1 MGSWVGF
8 GTPARRS
15 GATGVGEHLAR
26 RQIVELFSIACTTC
40 QQRLIV
46 RDASTIGEIQICP
59 KCGSMV
65 LVEPPADWSG
75 PPVVPPPSPLPD
87 DATDVFA
94 EPPPAETPAGAEC
107 RSADANV
114 EPPPAQLPVSQPPAA
129 EPILPTD
136 DWTSQAARR
145 RQQWLLLGG
154 AAVIG
159 VALAFGLVGFLALRV
174 ANQSTAE
181 NTLDVEAPHPE
192 HSEPASSPAKPAAP
206 PEPAA
211 ETKPR
216 AQPKPVAEPVTS
228 PDKSKTK
235 PVAAVPSKD
244 QPAALPG
251 TPLDH
256 TPEESRDESASE
268 QPAAEQPSR
277 AAKTSPSEPP
287 QAAPAKELSLDP
299 GSLSETLK
307 AFAPF
312 IDPDANL
319 PPEAMDSTSQDMPAL
334 DAQAVT
340 TEPESVPRPAP
351 RAVDVAARLQDKMA
365 EVQFADVPLKSLLRF
380 VMNFSTI
387 PISIDPDALALVR
400 ATPQTKVSV
409 RLADAT
415 IDQLLTAALSPLK
428 LAHVP
433 LGQQLIVTRPPLPDG
448 QLRTVA
454 HDVSDLVGNDPDQLA
469 RLAEMIVE
477 MVQPTA
483 WESTGGP
490 GLMREALPSLVMQQE
505 ETILLR
511 AIVFCERLRAARG
524 LPPKSQFAPELFSL
538 EPRFARAAPGLAKL
552 VTVNYPQPTA
562 LTRILDWLSSEG
574 GMEILVDWPSLVELG
589 WSPDTETTV
598 TANGQPLGEV
608 LTDLLQ
614 PMGLTYRVVD
624 PALLQVTSPTA
635 ADACWDI
642 EFYPLPALPA
652 TSDSPAAWVTQ
663 LRSDLTGGAPAALS
677 GVLVFD
683 APSRHLI
690 AALPQTQQKKLA
702 ERLVNGGQ

>member
-1 MGSWVGF
+1 
-8 GTPARRS
+8 
-15 GATGVGEHLAR
+15 
-26 RQIVELFSIACTTC
+26 
-40 QQRLIV
+40 
-46 RDASTIGEIQICP
+46 
-59 KCGSMV
+59 
-65 LVEPPADWSG
+65 
-75 PPVVPPPSPLPD
+75 
-87 DATDVFA
+87 
-94 EPPPAETPAGAEC
+94 
-107 RSADANV
+107 
-114 EPPPAQLPVSQPPAA
+114 
-129 EPILPTD
+129 LPTD
-136 DWTSQAARR
+136 DWTSQAARQ

-159 VALAFGLVGFLALRV
+159 IALAFGLVGFLALRV

-181 NTLDVEAPHPE
+181 SSLAVETPQAE
-192 HSEPASSPAKPAAP
+192 QSEPASSPAKPAAP
-206 PEPAA
+206 PESVA
-211 ETKPR
+211 EAKPG
-216 AQPKPVAEPVTS
+216 AEPEPLAEPVTS
-228 PDKSKTK
+228 PDKSQTK
-235 PVAAVPSKD
+235 SGAAVPSKD
-244 QPAALPG
+244 QPAAVSDA
-251 TPLDH
+251 PLDH
-256 TPEESRDESASE
+256 TPEESLDESASE
-268 QPAAEQPSR
+268 QPAAEQPAAEQPAAEQPSR
-277 AAKTSPSEPP
+277 AVETSLSEPP

-299 GSLSETLK
+299 GSLSETLE

-334 DAQAVT
+334 DPQAVT

-351 RAVDVAARLQDKMA
+351 RAVDVAARLQDKIA
-365 EVQFADVPLKSLLRF
+365 EVQFADVPLKSFLQF

-454 HDVSDLVGNDPDQLA
+454 HDVSDLVGNDADQLA
-469 RLAEMIVE
+469 RLAELIVE
-477 MVQPTA
+477 MVQPAA
-483 WESTGGP
+483 WESAGGP
-490 GLMREALPSLVMQQE
+490 GVMREALPSLVMQQE

-524 LPPKSQFAPELFSL
+524 LPPQSNFAPELFSL
-538 EPRFARAAPGLAKL
+538 EPRFARAAPDLAKP
-552 VTVNYPQPTA
+552 VTLNYPQPTA
-562 LTRILDWLSSEG
+562 LTRILERLSSEG
-574 GMEILVDWPSLVELG
+574 GVEILVDWPSLVELG
-589 WSPDTETTV
+589 WSPDTEATV
-598 TANGQPLGEV
+598 TANGQPLGE
-608 LTDLLQ
+608 LLADLLQ
-614 PMGLTYRVVD
+614 PMGLTYRIVD

-642 EFYPLPALPA
+642 EFYPLPVLPA

-663 LRSDLTGGAPAALS
+663 LRNDLTGGDPAALS

-690 AALPQTQQKKLA
+690 AALPQTQQRKLA
-702 ERLVNGGQ
+702 ERLVNGGR